1 MALNLGKRMVEYLQ
15 AKPETTYTARE
26 IGQWVFEQFPDECA
40 EKRAASK
47 GNYIVND
54 AALVQQLTAEISSI
68 RPGMQ
73 RRYPQLKTTEG
84 RPRRYYWTEKDAGEE
99 VATAEQA
106 DVAGASALPPPQAEV
121 AAPSAP
127 PKLSEHDLYP
137 MLSAYLD
144 TEHGVVSG
152 RIDEKRSSN
161 KAGGGANEWLHPD
174 LVGMEDLSCDWT
186 RELRD
191 CARELAARRAR
202 LWSFEV
208 KLLINR
214 SNVRKSYF
222 QAVSNSSWAHF
233 GYLVAEKIE
242 GDGTMKELT
251 MLAATHGI
259 GVIQLDSAAPS
270 ESQVLIP
277 ARENPDVDWDMC
289 NRLTEENADF
299 VAYIERVKHFHQT
312 GKVNRIEWAQAEATQ
327 YGATN
332 LKGVG

>member
-1 MALNLGKRMVEYLQ
+1 MALNLGKRLIEFLQ
-15 AKPETTYTARE
+15 ADPDTTYTARE

-40 EKRAASK
+40 EKKAAST
-47 GNYIVND
+47 GGYINSD
-54 AALVQQLTAEISSI
+54 ADLLQQLVAEISS
-68 RPGMQ
+68 RRVGMQ
-73 RRYPQLKTTEG
+73 KQYPQLKTTEG
-84 RPRRYYWTEKDAGEE
+84 RPRRYYWTEKNAGEE
-99 VATAEQA
+99 VATAEQ
-106 DVAGASALPPPQAEV
+106 VEV
-121 AAPSAP
+121 VGTGFPSRLDIVMPTAP

-137 MLSAYLD
+137 ILSAYLD
-144 TEHGVVSG
+144 AEHGVLSG

-161 KAGGGANEWLHPD
+161 KAGSGANEWLHPD
-174 LVGMEDLSCDWT
+174 LVGMEDLSSDWT

-251 MLAATHGI
+251 MLAAAHGI
-259 GVIQLDSAAPS
+259 GVIQLDSQAPT
-270 ESQVLIP
+270 ESQVMIP
-277 ARENPDVDWDMC
+277 ARERPDVDWDMC
-289 NRLTEENADF
+289 NRLAEENTDF
-299 VAYIERVKHFHQT
+299 VDYIERIKHFHQT
-312 GKVNRIEWAQAEATQ
+312 GKVSRIEWRQD
-327 YGATN
+327 
-332 LKGVG
+332 KSV